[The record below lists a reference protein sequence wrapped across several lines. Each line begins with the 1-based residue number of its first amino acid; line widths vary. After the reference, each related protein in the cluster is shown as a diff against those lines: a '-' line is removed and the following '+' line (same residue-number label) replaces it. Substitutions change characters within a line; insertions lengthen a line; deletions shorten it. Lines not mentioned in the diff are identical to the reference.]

1 MLVLRVEA
9 AQYTVSE
16 GSGSV
21 EVGVVKEGI
30 SEEPTTVMLTTSDG
44 TALGEGRDMHILL
57 EDIVYISLGV
67 IDSET
72 FCTGL
77 SI

>member
-57 EDIVYISLGV
+57 EDIRFQFTLVLALLIRKRFAL
-67 IDSET
+67 D
-72 FCTGL
+72 
-77 SI
+77 